1 MVTSQNELRLHSKI
15 KNRAEAGRHL
25 GQQLL
30 ALRLD
35 KPIVFAVPKGGLPVA
50 REISQALGTSLDVV
64 PEASIESRE
73 SLEFASVT
81 ADQELK
87 TLPGYD
93 DIAER
98 SVIIVDDLIA
108 NGAAALSAIKTLKK
122 FGAVRI
128 VVATP
133 IISDSAK
140 EKLLA
145 VEDVEVSAI
154 FVLEE
159 TPSVADVYK
168 EDGDLASDDEVRSV
182 STEAR
187 RQMMEIGSSVTE
199 WVDIHIAEGTQV
211 ARWRA
216 PQTIRGVALVINTE
230 GDFHRSAEVVEEV
243 SSQLEAAGIGVLSFT
258 MVEFLEDVEAFS
270 QKVRHLTDW
279 LQSYP
284 RAEGLPIAYFGLGI
298 GGAAMI
304 EAAAGT
310 PERVKALVCYET
322 PLKLVE
328 DYLPRVHAPT
338 LFVIENDF
346 SENREANRKAYEELL
361 VEKSLCVLS
370 HASGIGAAIEPWIE
384 RFLASTGAFKKS
396 RASSTAERSPNI

>member
-1 MVTSQNELRLHSKI
+1 MFGRKDAKSKI
-15 KNRAEAGRHL
+15 KNRRDAGQL
-25 GQQLL
+25 LSEQLL
-30 ALRLD
+30 ALKLD
-35 KPIVFAVPKGGLPVA
+35 KPIVFAVPKGGIPVA
-50 REISQALGTSLDVV
+50 REVSQALAASLDVV
-64 PEASIESRE
+64 PEASVESRE
-73 SLEFASVT
+73 SAEFASVT
-81 ADQELK
+81 AEKGTK

-93 DIAER
+93 DIHE
-98 SVIIVDDLIA
+98 STVIIVDDLIA
-108 NGAAALSAIKTLKK
+108 NGAAALSAIKTFKK

-128 VVATP
+128 IVAAP
-133 IISDSAK
+133 IISNSAM

-145 VEDVEVSAI
+145 VDDVEVSAVY
-154 FVLEE
+154 VLEE

-168 EDGDLASDDEVRSV
+168 DDAELASDDEVRSV

-187 RQMMEIGSSVTE
+187 RQQMEIGASETE

-216 PQTIRGVALVINTE
+216 PQTIRGVALVMNTD
-230 GDFHRSAEVVEEV
+230 GDFHRSTEVVEEV
-243 SSQLEAAGIGVLSFT
+243 SVQLEAAGIGVLSFT
-258 MVEFLEDVEAFS
+258 MVEFLDDLPTLA
-270 QKVRHLTDW
+270 QRIRHLTDW

-284 RAEGLPIAYFGLGI
+284 RAVGLPIAYFGLGV

-338 LFVIENDF
+338 LFVLENDV
-346 SENREANRKAYEELL
+346 SENREVYRKAYDELL

-384 RFLASTGAFKKS
+384 RFLGATGTFKKT
-396 RASSTAERSPNI
+396 RASSAATHERSTSV